1 MRSDRGSVSSRE
13 GARIWVNNPARSQSR
28 VSSTP
33 VSESPTEV
41 VTSLREQ
48 QGSERKQ
55 SSSFVPDYGSEV
67 RAPQGTPPGD
77 LVDGGCHSLAAETRT
92 EFDSC
97 QRSVSEPNG
106 AVPGTQPSDDISMTG
121 QGGQERC
128 GANRVAESVKSK
140 ASSRKSEEIE
150 RLSASLRQLEAEAS
164 ETRRQLE
171 EARARSEASSAR
183 SVVTRSSRAIAQSA
197 TGAHRSEPGVIPV
210 SLSSSAISGL
220 TPLGLAQVCAEPRAT
235 VGTQVFAMD
244 AGSDGGSPRS
254 NGDDLREVYEF
265 RASEPRQAEQRVEE
279 SMYTAESMR
288 EEAGA
293 RVRARGSAGD
303 RQ

>member
-1 MRSDRGSVSSRE
+1 MRSDRGSVSGSER
-13 GARIWVNNPARSQSR
+13 ARIWVNNPARSQSR

-41 VTSLREQ
+41 VTSLQEQ
-48 QGSERKQ
+48 QRSERQ
-55 SSSFVPDYGSEV
+55 GTERPESSSFVPDYGSEV

-121 QGGQERC
+121 HGGQERC
-128 GANRVAESVKSK
+128 GAIRVAESVKSK

-183 SVVTRSSRAIAQSA
+183 SVLTRSSRAIAQSA

-265 RASEPRQAEQRVEE
+265 RVSEPRQAEQRVEE
-279 SMYTAESMR
+279 SMYTCESMR

-293 RVRARGSAGD
+293 QVEIK
-303 RQ
+303 